1 MNFTKISLTIGA
13 VLFLSGCMTAPQ
25 YTRPESL
32 IPQSWPE
39 GDAYKQSQ
47 IEGALQAERIKWQAV
62 FVDENLQK
70 VIGLSLEN
78 NRDLRTAALNVER
91 ARALYGV
98 QRAEM
103 LPSVSASSA
112 GSQKRLPADLSSTGK
127 RMTTEQY
134 SVDLGI
140 ASWEIDLF
148 GRLRN
153 LSKQALEEYLAL
165 EQVQRGAQ
173 TALISEVARVYL
185 TLAADLQNLKLAQS
199 TLETQKNVY
208 LMIQQQFEKGVATE
222 VDLRRSQTQVDAAK
236 GDIARYTQTVAQD
249 KNALT
254 LLAGTSIPND
264 LLPSDLESV
273 KAPLDVS
280 QGLSSEILLRRPDI
294 MAAEHQLK
302 AASAF
307 IGAARAAFFPRIS
320 LTTTAGTASS
330 ALSGLFDSGSGT
342 WTFVP
347 QISMPIF
354 DARVWSALR
363 VSKVTREIALTQYES
378 TIQAAFRDV
387 SDALAVR
394 GTIDQQVASQ
404 QAIVESAQKV
414 YELSDKRYTQGIDGY
429 LSVLDAQRSLY
440 SAQQGLTLLRLAK
453 LTNQVRLF
461 AVLGGD

>member
-1 MNFTKISLTIGA
+1 MNFTRISLAIGA
-13 VLFLSGCMTAPQ
+13 VLFLSGCMTVPK
-25 YTRPESL
+25 YTRPASL

-39 GDAYKQSQ
+39 GDAYRESQ
-47 IEGALQAERIKWQAV
+47 IEGALQAERIKWQTV
-62 FVDENLQK
+62 FGDEKLQK

-78 NRDLRTAALNVER
+78 NRDLRIAALNVER
-91 ARALYGV
+91 ARALYGI
-98 QRAEM
+98 QRSEM
-103 LPSVSASSA
+103 LPSASAAAA
-112 GSQKRLPADLSSTGK
+112 GSQQRVPADLSATGR
-127 RMTTEQY
+127 RMTAEQY
-134 SVDLGI
+134 SVNLGI

-153 LSKQALEEYLAL
+153 LSKQALEEYFAL
-165 EQVQRGAQ
+165 EQVRRGAQ

-185 TLAADLQNLKLAQS
+185 TLAADIKSLKLAQS
-199 TLETQKNVY
+199 TLKTQQNVY
-208 LMIQQQFEKGVATE
+208 AMIKQQFEQGVATE

-236 GDIARYTQTVAQD
+236 GDTARYTQIVAQD

-254 LLAGTSIPND
+254 LLVGTSIPDD
-264 LLPSDLESV
+264 LIPSALENV
-273 KAPLDVS
+273 KAPLDIS
-280 QGLSSEILLRRPDI
+280 PGLSSAILLRRPDI

-347 QISMPIF
+347 QVSMPIF
-354 DARVWSALR
+354 DARVWAALR
-363 VSKVTREIALTQYES
+363 VSKITRDITLTQYEN

-387 SDALAVR
+387 SDVLAVR

-440 SAQQGLTLLRLAK
+440 SAQQGLTLLQLAK
-453 LTNQVRLF
+453 LINQVRLF

>member
-1 MNFTKISLTIGA
+1 
-13 VLFLSGCMTAPQ
+13 MTVPK
-25 YTRPESL
+25 YTRPDSP

-39 GDAYKQSQ
+39 GDAYRQSQ
-47 IEGALQAERIKWQAV
+47 IEAALQAERIKWQTV
-62 FVDENLQK
+62 FVDEKLQK

-91 ARALYGV
+91 ARALYGI

-103 LPSVSASSA
+103 LPSVSASAA
-112 GSQKRLPADLSSTGK
+112 GSQQRVPADLSASGRRVTSEK
-127 RMTTEQY
+127 Y

-165 EQVQRGAQ
+165 EQVRRGAQ
-173 TALISEVARVYL
+173 TSLISEVARVYL
-185 TLAADLQNLKLAQS
+185 TLAADLQSLKLAQS
-199 TLETQKNVY
+199 TLETQQNVY
-208 LMIQQQFEKGVATE
+208 SMIKQQYEKGVATE
-222 VDLRRSQTQVDAAK
+222 VDLQRSQTQVDAAK
-236 GDIARYTQTVAQD
+236 GDIARYTQIVAQD
-249 KNALT
+249 RNALT
-254 LLAGTSIPND
+254 LLAGSSIPGD
-264 LLPSDLESV
+264 LLPSDLENV
-273 KAPLDVS
+273 KAPLDIS
-280 QGLSSEILLRRPDI
+280 PGLSSEILLRRPDI

-307 IGAARAAFFPRIS
+307 IGAARASFFPRIS
-320 LTTTAGTASS
+320 LTTTAGVASS

-342 WTFVP
+342 WTLGP
-347 QISMPIF
+347 QIAMPIF
-354 DARVWSALR
+354 DTRVWSAFR
-363 VSKVTREIALTQYES
+363 VSKVEREIALTQYES
-378 TIQAAFRDV
+378 AIQAAFREV
-387 SDALAVR
+387 SDVLAVR

-414 YELSDKRYTQGIDGY
+414 YGSSEKRYIQGIDGY